1 MNKIFLSAV
10 LTGTLLIA
18 SCGQAVDPVAQKKA
32 ELQKLKDAQSD
43 LSKKIQTAEDELAK
57 LDTSSSAKKEKAK
70 LVAVQAV
77 APISFTHYIDLQGK
91 IDALNIAYVTPRNG
105 TGGQVKAIYVKKGDR
120 VNKGQLLLKLDDAL
134 LQQQLL
140 QAKQQLSFAQNLYER
155 RKNLWA
161 DKIGTEVELVTAK
174 NQVDQAQRQVDIV
187 NQQIDLTRV
196 YADIS
201 GIADDVNIRLGEFFN
216 GNNQI
221 KIVNTSDLKAVAQVP
236 ENYLSKVNVGSNVKV
251 IIPELNNKVIQT
263 KVSVA
268 GNLIDPTTRSYYI
281 EAKLPYERGFYPN
294 QLALVRI
301 QDYMAKDALTI
312 PVNTLQNDDK
322 GKYVMVAEKSG
333 NRLVARKKPVTV
345 GQVYEDKIEIKSGIS
360 KGDSIVTDGF
370 QGLYDGQP
378 ITTQVL

>member
-1 MNKIFLSAV
+1 MNKIFLSAF
-10 LTGTLLIA
+10 LTGTILIV
-18 SCGQAVDPVAQKKA
+18 SCGHASDPIATKKA
-32 ELQKLKDAQSD
+32 ELQKLRDAQSD
-43 LSKKIQTAEDELAK
+43 LSKKIQTAEDELSR
-57 LDTSSSAKKEKAK
+57 LDTSSAKKEKTK
-70 LVAVQAV
+70 LVAVQAI
-77 APISFTHYIDLQGK
+77 APMSFTHFIDLQGK

-105 TGGQVKAIYVKKGDR
+105 AGGQVKGVYVKKGD
-120 VNKGQLLLKLDDAL
+120 VVKKGQLLLKLDDAL

-140 QAKQQLSFAQNLYER
+140 QAKQQLSFAQNLYGR

-187 NQQIDLTRV
+187 NQQIDLTNV

-201 GIADDVNIRLGEFFN
+201 GIADDVNIRLGEFFT

-221 KIVNTSDLKAVAQVP
+221 KIVNTSNLKAVAQVP
-236 ENYLSKVNVGSNVKV
+236 ENYLSKIKVGSNVKV
-251 IIPELNNKVIQT
+251 IVPELNNKTIQT

-268 GNLIDPTTRSYYI
+268 GNLIDPSTRSFYI
-281 EAKLPYERGFYPN
+281 ESKLPYERGFYPN
-294 QLALVRI
+294 QVALVRI
-301 QDYMAKDALTI
+301 QDYTAENAITI

-322 GKYVMVAEKSG
+322 GQYVMVAEKEG
-333 NRLVARKKPVTV
+333 DRMVARKKPVTI
-345 GQVYEDKIEIKSGIS
+345 GQMYEDKIEIKSGV
-360 KGDSIVTDGF
+360 KEGDSIVTDGY